1 MSARG
6 PTEEPPAATDAAA
19 VIREYDAAR
28 DALGLRAC
36 FVDLQEFERSLE
48 PDLPPGA
55 AVADAY
61 LRWMLDR
68 GATWD
73 GAVFV
78 ATVGDAVV
86 GFVSVWARVPQ
97 EELDEPPGEYA
108 AISDLVV
115 RPAFRRR
122 GLGRRLLTEA
132 ERYARTRGATTLKI
146 GVLTRNVGAHRL
158 YERVGFSDYR
168 AQMTKRL

>member
-1 MSARG
+1 M
-6 PTEEPPAATDAAA
+6 DNAA
-19 VIREYDAAR
+19 VIREYDAAT
-28 DALGLRAC
+28 DAQSLRAC

-48 PDLPPGA
+48 PDLPLGA

-68 GATWD
+68 CATWD

-97 EELDEPPGEYA
+97 EELDEPPGKYA

-122 GLGRRLLTEA
+122 GLGSRLHTEA
-132 ERYARTRGATTLKI
+132 ERYARTRGAATLKI
-146 GVLTRNVGAHRL
+146 GVLTRNVGARRL

-168 AQMTKRL
+168 VQMAKRLR